1 MNNLEKFVDENRETI
16 LTAICK
22 VGCEY
27 CPAAELCTKLPRMT
41 CMNTL
46 RVWAKG
52 ETEADG

>member
-1 MNNLEKFVDENRETI
+1 MNNLEKFVDENREAL

-22 VGCEY
+22 VGCKY